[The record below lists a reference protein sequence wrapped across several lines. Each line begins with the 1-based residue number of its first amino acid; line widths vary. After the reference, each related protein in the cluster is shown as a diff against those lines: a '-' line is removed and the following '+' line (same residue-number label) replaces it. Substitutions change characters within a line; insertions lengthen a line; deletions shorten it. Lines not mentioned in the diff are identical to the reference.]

1 MVIKM
6 MLHTFEKILD
16 IVERHSNQEIKKFNR
31 FPDLLVTIET
41 NVSDENKEK
50 ILYDLDYELRD
61 LISFSHTYENS
72 KLQIIFN

>member
-1 MVIKM
+1 
-6 MLHTFEKILD
+6 MLHTFERILD

-31 FPDLLVTIET
+31 SPDLLVTIET

-61 LISFSHTYENS
+61 WINFSHTYENG
-72 KLQIIFN
+72 KLQIVFKEV